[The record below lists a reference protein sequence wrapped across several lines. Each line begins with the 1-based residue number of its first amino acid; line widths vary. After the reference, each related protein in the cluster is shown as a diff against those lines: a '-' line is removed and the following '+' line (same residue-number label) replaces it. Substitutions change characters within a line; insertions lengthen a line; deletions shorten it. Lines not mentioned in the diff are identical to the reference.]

1 MVNHRFIGRDRLI
14 RRMRQLPVEART
26 AARDS
31 LDQQA
36 AFLVEQIRPN
46 VPRDHGELADSLEWH
61 RSPSR
66 ARIRVVITEGLSQ
79 DGDPGNHKAFA
90 VEFGRPASS
99 ESGAMEA
106 QPHFFP
112 TYRAHKR
119 KMQNAIQKAVRDAV
133 RRIWGGGGK

>member
-14 RRMRQLPVEART
+14 RRMREIPVVARS

-31 LDQQA
+31 LDSQA

-46 VPRDHGELADSLEWH
+46 VPRDEGDLADSLEWH

-66 ARIRVVITEGLSQ
+66 ARIRVIITEGANDDTL
-79 DGDPGNHKAFA
+79 GRKARA
-90 VEFGRPASS
+90 VEFGRPASA

-112 TYRAHKR
+112 TYRANKR
-119 KMQNAIQKAVRDAV
+119 KIQNAIQKAVRDAI